1 MGYLYKGDATLKGN
15 LSVLTDKPLDKR
27 SVVQNVTN
35 MLTIDSTYVY
45 NGMPVVNIDEKAIYI
60 LLDKTNISKL
70 DSWKRIGTVTINN
83 NEIDLSSFVTSTEL
97 SGQLDTLKGEIS
109 TDINTKISE
118 SKTEILSEVDTK
130 ISTSKTEILSEVDTK
145 IDEALENFNPGSGGS
160 GDSGGSGGSGGS
172 TGGSGSSTG
181 GNVDLSNYVT
191 KDELT
196 NYSTSEEIDN
206 TYAKKTDIPTIP
218 NFKTINGQEI
228 TGTGDITIS
237 GDGSNLTIDD
247 TLTETSSN
255 PVKSSGIYN
264 GVKTMINAKFVV
276 LTEAEYNAMASHDAN
291 TFYYIKQ

>member
-1 MGYLYKGDATLKGN
+1 MGYLYKGDAILKGN
-15 LSVLTDKPLDKR
+15 LSVLTDKPLDER
-27 SVVQNVTN
+27 SIVQNVTN
-35 MLTIDSTYVY
+35 MLTISSTYAY
-45 NGMPVVNIDEKAIYI
+45 NGMPIVNIDEKAIYI

-97 SGQLDTLKGEIS
+97 SGQLDTFKGEIS

-145 IDEALENFNPGSGGS
+145 IDKALENFSPGSGGS
-160 GDSGGSGGSGGS
+160 GSGGDSGGSGGS
-172 TGGSGSSTG
+172 SGD
-181 GNVDLSNYVT
+181 NVDLSNYVT
-191 KDELT
+191 KDELAD
-196 NYSTSEEIDN
+196 YSTSTEIDN

-228 TGTGDITIS
+228 TGTGNITIS
-237 GDGSNLTIDD
+237 GDGSSLTIDD

>member
-1 MGYLYKGDATLKGN
+1 MGYLYKGDAILKGN
-15 LSVLTDKPLDKR
+15 LSVLTDKPLDER
-27 SVVQNVTN
+27 SIVQNVTN
-35 MLTIDSTYVY
+35 MLTISSTYAY
-45 NGMPVVNIDEKAIYI
+45 NGMPIVNIDEKAIYI

-145 IDEALENFNPGSGGS
+145 IDKALENFSPGSGGS
-160 GDSGGSGGSGGS
+160 GSGGDSGGSGGS
-172 TGGSGSSTG
+172 SGD
-181 GNVDLSNYVT
+181 NVDLSNYVT
-191 KDELT
+191 KGELA

-237 GDGSNLTIDD
+237 GDGSSLTIDD

-276 LTEAEYNAMASHDAN
+276 LTEAEYKAMTTHDPN

>member
-1 MGYLYKGDATLKGN
+1 MGYLYKGDAILKGN
-15 LSVLTDKPLDKR
+15 LSVLTDKPLDER
-27 SVVQNVTN
+27 SIVQNVTN
-35 MLTIDSTYVY
+35 MLTISSTYAY
-45 NGMPVVNIDEKAIYI
+45 NGMPIVNIDEKAIYI

-97 SGQLDTLKGEIS
+97 SGQLDTIKGEIS

-145 IDEALENFNPGSGGS
+145 IETALENFNPGSGGS
-160 GDSGGSGGSGGS
+160 GSGGDSGGSGGS
-172 TGGSGSSTG
+172 SGD
-181 GNVDLSNYVT
+181 NVDLSNYVT
-191 KDELT
+191 KDELAD
-196 NYSTSEEIDN
+196 YSTSEEIDN

-276 LTEAEYNAMASHDAN
+276 LTEAEYNAMTTHDPN

>member
-1 MGYLYKGDATLKGN
+1 MGYLYKGDAILKGN
-15 LSVLTDKPLDKR
+15 LSVLTDKPLDER
-27 SVVQNVTN
+27 SIVQNVTN
-35 MLTIDSTYVY
+35 MLTISSTSAY
-45 NGMPVVNIDEKAIYI
+45 NGMPIVNIDEKAIYI

-118 SKTEILSEVDTK
+118 SKTEISSEVDTK

-145 IDEALENFNPGSGGS
+145 IDKALENFNPGSGGS

-172 TGGSGSSTG
+172 TGGD
-181 GNVDLSNYVT
+181 VDLSNYVT
-191 KDELT
+191 KEELAD
-196 NYSTSEEIDN
+196 YSTSTEIDN
-206 TYAKKTDIPTIP
+206 VYAKKTDIPIIP
-218 NFKTINGQEI
+218 TFKTINGQEI
-228 TGTGDITIS
+228 TGEGDITIS
-237 GDGSNLTIDD
+237 GGESSLIIDD
-247 TLTETSSN
+247 TLTESSSN

-264 GVKTMINAKFVV
+264 GIKTMINAKFVV
-276 LTEAEYNAMASHDAN
+276 LTEAEYNAMATHDAN

>member
-1 MGYLYKGDATLKGN
+1 MGYLYKGDAILKGN
-15 LSVLTDKPLDKR
+15 LSVLTDKPLDER
-27 SVVQNVTN
+27 SIVQNVTN
-35 MLTIDSTYVY
+35 MLTISSTSAY
-45 NGMPVVNIDEKAIYI
+45 NGMPIVNIDEKAIYI

-130 ISTSKTEILSEVDTK
+130 IET
-145 IDEALENFNPGSGGS
+145 ALENFNPGSGGS
-160 GDSGGSGGSGGS
+160 GSGGDSGGSGGS
-172 TGGSGSSTG
+172 SGD
-181 GNVDLSNYVT
+181 NVDLSNYVT
-191 KDELT
+191 KDELV

-276 LTEAEYNAMASHDAN
+276 LTEAEYNAMTSHDAN

>member
-1 MGYLYKGDATLKGN
+1 MGYLYKGDAILKGN
-15 LSVLTDKPLDKR
+15 LSVATDKPLDER
-27 SVVQNVTN
+27 SVVQNTTEL
-35 MLTIDSTYVY
+35 LTINSTYAY
-45 NGMPVVNIDEKAIYI
+45 NGMPVVSIDNESVYI
-60 LLDKTNISKL
+60 LLDKTNISNL
-70 DSWKRIGTVTINN
+70 SSWKRIGTVIVNG
-83 NEIDLSSFVTSTEL
+83 NEIDLSSFVTTSEL
-97 SGQLDTLKGEIS
+97 EGQLNVVKTEIS
-109 TDINTKISE
+109 NDIDAKINTSKVEISNEVDTKISD

-130 ISTSKTEILSEVDTK
+130 IET
-145 IDEALENFNPGSGGS
+145 ALENFNPGSGGS
-160 GDSGGSGGSGGS
+160 GSGGDSGGSGGS
-172 TGGSGSSTG
+172 SGD
-181 GNVDLSNYVT
+181 NVDLSNYVT

-247 TLTETSSN
+247 TLTEDSSN

-264 GVKTMINAKFVV
+264 GIKTMINAKFVV
-276 LTEAEYNAMASHDAN
+276 LTEAEYNAMTSHDAN

>member
-1 MGYLYKGDATLKGN
+1 MGYLYKGDAILKGN

-27 SVVQNVTN
+27 SIVQNVTN

-160 GDSGGSGGSGGS
+160 GSGGDSGGSGGSGG
-172 TGGSGSSTG
+172 GD
-181 GNVDLSNYVT
+181 VDLSNYVT
-191 KDELT
+191 KDELAD
-196 NYSTSEEIDN
+196 YSTSEEIDN

-264 GVKTMINAKFVV
+264 GIKTMINAKFVV

>member
-1 MGYLYKGDATLKGN
+1 MGYLYKGDAILKGN
-15 LSVLTDKPLDKR
+15 LSVLTDKPLDER
-27 SVVQNVTN
+27 SIVQNVTN
-35 MLTIDSTYVY
+35 MLTISSTYAY
-45 NGMPVVNIDEKAIYI
+45 NGMPIVNIDEKAIYI

-97 SGQLDTLKGEIS
+97 SGQLDTFKGEIS

-145 IDEALENFNPGSGGS
+145 IDKALENFSPGSGGS
-160 GDSGGSGGSGGS
+160 GSGGDSGGSGGSGG
-172 TGGSGSSTG
+172 GD
-181 GNVDLSNYVT
+181 VDLSNYVT
-191 KDELT
+191 KDELAD
-196 NYSTSEEIDN
+196 YSTSEEIDN

-218 NFKTINGQEI
+218 TFKTINGQEI
-228 TGTGDITIS
+228 TGEGDITIQ
-237 GDGSNLTIDD
+237 GDGSDITIDD

-276 LTEAEYNAMASHDAN
+276 LTEAEYKAMASHDAN